1 MKIKV
6 KRYKEIEQ
14 IALAESLVGILEEIV
29 PTGTSLNLA
38 NNPKIKT
45 LQDSIRGL
53 GFNANEQ
60 KAIEEYIKGLLINK
74 GLQ

>member
-1 MKIKV
+1 MKIKI

>member
-1 MKIKV
+1 MKIKI

-60 KAIEEYIKGLLINK
+60 KAIEEYIKGLLVNK